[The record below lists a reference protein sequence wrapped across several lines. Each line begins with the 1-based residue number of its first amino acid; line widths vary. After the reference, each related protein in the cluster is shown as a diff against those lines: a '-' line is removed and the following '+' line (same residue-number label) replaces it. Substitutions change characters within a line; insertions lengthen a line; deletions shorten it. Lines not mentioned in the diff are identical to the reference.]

1 MKIAIDV
8 LRDLWPAYQQ
18 GTASEAT
25 RQLIDECLADEP
37 DLRSRLGTVRGS
49 TQSAWSPEAEARLLE
64 EIRRKL
70 RSRTYL
76 MAAAMALG
84 TLLIGT
90 MLMFGLMLPGLLNR

>member
-37 DLRSRLGTVRGS
+37 DLRSRLGSVHGG

-76 MAAAMALG
+76 MAAAMTLS